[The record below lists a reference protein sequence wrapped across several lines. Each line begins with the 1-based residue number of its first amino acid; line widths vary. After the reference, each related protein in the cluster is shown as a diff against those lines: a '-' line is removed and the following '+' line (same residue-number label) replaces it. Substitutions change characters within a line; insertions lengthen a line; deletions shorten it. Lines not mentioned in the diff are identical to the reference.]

1 VHEGIAVQNAAS
13 LVHGGKLNKICRG
26 RHPNAPEQAGKL
38 RAAPRQQPRDDQQHH
53 QGLQHEGAPSKPQ
66 LVSFLG
72 NFGCLPALA
81 ETTRLNAG
89 GGRASTTLGLL
100 LARTRVKVTMIEKR
114 GVPARLPGEFG

>member
-26 RHPNAPEQAGKL
+26 RHPNAPEQASKL
-38 RAAPRQQPRDDQQHH
+38 CAAPRQQPRDDQQHR

-66 LVSFLG
+66 LVPYIG

-81 ETTRLNAG
+81 ETTRLSAG
-89 GGRASTTLGLL
+89 GGRASTMLGLR
-100 LARTRVKVTMIEKR
+100 LARTRVKVTVIEKR
-114 GVPARLPGEFG
+114 GVPARLPGKFG